1 MDRTVNSGDISC
13 ADVLRYICEQFGED
27 DESPRCLTVKAHLAH
42 CPDCARYCD
51 SVEKMIGL
59 YRAASPQFPEQARDA
74 VLAAVGVM
82 KK

>member
-1 MDRTVNSGDISC
+1 MDGHRMETDISC

-27 DESPRCLTVKAHLAH
+27 DDSPRCQAVKAHLEH
-42 CPDCARYCD
+42 CPDCSRYCD

-59 YRAASPQFPEQARDA
+59 YRAASPEFPDHAREA
-74 VLAAVGVM
+74 VLTAVGIE